1 MNWIKKLKREHT
13 TKKQMIKCA
22 ERFTKCN
29 TLRVKG
35 IFLYINKKELFINV
49 AIIGL
54 NMLLDW
60 NESKSTL

>member
-1 MNWIKKLKREHT
+1 
-13 TKKQMIKCA
+13 MIKCA